1 MKKDTAGWVAFDKE
15 TGKAIT
21 ISWGSTNRLSLT
33 DDPLAVEL
41 APTKEMAETY
51 VVWFNNSHK
60 NKKEFE
66 IKRAGRVIEL
76 AAFED

>member
-1 MKKDTAGWVAFDKE
+1 MRKDATGWVAFEKE

-21 ISWGSTNRLSLT
+21 ISFGITNRLSLT
-33 DDPLAVEL
+33 DDPLKVEL
-41 APTKEMAETY
+41 APTKEIAEMY

-60 NKKEFE
+60 NTKEFE
-66 IKRAGRVIEL
+66 IKQARRVVEL

>member
-1 MKKDTAGWVAFDKE
+1 MRKDATGWVAFEKE

-21 ISWGSTNRLSLT
+21 ISFGITNRLSLT
-33 DDPLAVEL
+33 DDPLKVEL
-41 APTKEMAETY
+41 APTKEIAEMY

-60 NKKEFE
+60 NTKEFE
-66 IKRAGRVIEL
+66 IKQAGRVVEL

>member
-1 MKKDTAGWVAFDKE
+1 MRKEVTGWAAFEKE

-21 ISWGSTNRLSLT
+21 ISFGITNRLSLT
-33 DDPLAVEL
+33 DDPLKVEL
-41 APTKEMAETY
+41 APTKDRAKVY

-66 IKRAGRVIEL
+66 IKQASRVIEL
-76 AAFED
+76 TALED